1 LRKREVIFSM
11 TGITLLILGQGV
23 ADAASA
29 ALERGGYRVAHALGL
44 QEAVKLID
52 RLNPAVVLVAG
63 STGGPDLEATAQSL
77 KQLYPTIPVMP
88 VTSSDGRC
96 NDQDLLSRVT
106 AVIAAQQSVPAPR
119 DGGLAH
125 EFNNLLAIVLN
136 NIEAARRQL
145 ERADPD
151 LVRVRRATDNAADG
165 AARAVA
171 LARHLLQGDRLLA
184 DPAPASL
191 PLFPSR
197 PTAESPT
204 MSVTPIAV
212 PRILIVEDEVLVR
225 MMAVD
230 ALEIHGFEVEEAG
243 TAEAALRRF
252 ETAETTAINAVIV
265 DIGLPDRKGD
275 ALAADLR
282 ARYPALPIVIASGY
296 DESGFR
302 QQFGNDPGMGFLAKP
317 YDSGQL
323 KNALRAL
330 GVVAP

>member
-1 LRKREVIFSM
+1 M
-11 TGITLLILGQGV
+11 TGITILILGQGAAG
-23 ADAASA
+23 ADSA
-29 ALERGGYRVAHALGL
+29 FVALERGGYRVAHATSL
-44 QEAVKLID
+44 QDALQLMD
-52 RLNPAVVLVAG
+52 RLNPAVVLIAG
-63 STGGPDLEATAQSL
+63 SIGGQDIETAAQSL
-77 KQLYPTIPVMP
+77 KQLHPTVPVMP
-88 VTSSDGRC
+88 VSSGDGRGSGP
-96 NDQDLLSRVT
+96 DLLSRVT
-106 AVIAAQQSVPAPR
+106 AVIAAHQSVPTPR

-145 ERADPD
+145 ERSDPD

-171 LARHLLQGDRLLA
+171 LARHLLQGDRILA
-184 DPAPASL
+184 DPVPAPL

-204 MSVTPIAV
+204 MSVAPVTV

-252 ETAETTAINAVIV
+252 ETIQTAAIDAVIV

-282 ARYPALPIVIASGY
+282 ARFPALPIVIASGY

-317 YDSGQL
+317 YDSAQL

-330 GVVAP
+330 GVVAS

>member
-1 LRKREVIFSM
+1 M
-11 TGITLLILGQGV
+11 TGITLLILGQGASSAAA
-23 ADAASA
+23 AD
-29 ALERGGYRVAHALGL
+29 ALERGGYRVAHAPGL
-44 QEAVKLID
+44 QDALELMD
-52 RLNPAVVLVAG
+52 LLHPAVVLVAG
-63 STGGPDLEATAQSL
+63 PDGGPDIETATQSL
-77 KQLYPTIPVMP
+77 KQLYPTTPIMP
-88 VTSSDGRC
+88 ISGAEGHGSGP
-96 NDQDLLSRVT
+96 DLLSRVT
-106 AVIAAQQSVPAPR
+106 AVIAAHQSVPPPR

-145 ERADPD
+145 ERNDPD
-151 LVRVRRATDNAADG
+151 LIRVRRATENAADG

-171 LARHLLQGDRLLA
+171 LARHLLQGDRILA
-184 DPAPASL
+184 DPAPDPL

-197 PTAESPT
+197 PTVESLT
-204 MSVTPIAV
+204 MTVDPSAV
-212 PRILIVEDEVLVR
+212 PRILIVEDEILVR

-252 ETAETTAINAVIV
+252 DTVASTTIDAVIV

-275 ALAADLR
+275 VLAADLR

-317 YDSGQL
+317 YDSAQL

-330 GVVAP
+330 GVVAS